1 MAVIVSTKDQIV
13 LDSLFRDIVKFYSSS
28 QTSVVTLQ
36 AIIEA
41 VRDLECDES
50 TYGVQI
56 KDVCSIIAN
65 SQPRMFPIDNLIIL
79 FEKEMESKDY
89 FRDKDFATM
98 KTATIEILKDLI
110 KRLEYDMSILANEGL
125 EHIED
130 GDFIILHAVE
140 EPVELLLPEAKR
152 MGKEFKVLILM
163 QDEVKTQQVIQIMEQ
178 NGIEYTVIPEWDLVH
193 FFDRV
198 NKLFIG
204 AYAVTTDGKFVSD
217 SGTSNIVSE
226 CHIHNLPVYLFSPV
240 LEITPTISENQ
251 NIYLKE
257 ESQNIGQLDYTL
269 ISHSSDVVS
278 LDLVDHIITDKGE
291 IDKDKI
297 AEYCIV

>member
-56 KDVCSIIAN
+56 KDVCSIITN

-98 KTATIEILKDLI
+98 KTATIEILEDLI

-178 NGIEYTVIPEWDLVH
+178 NGIEYTVIPEWDLIH

-204 AYAVTTDGKFVSD
+204 AYAVTTDGKFISD

>member
-1 MAVIVSTKDQIV
+1 MAVTMSTKDQIV

-28 QTSVVTLQ
+28 QTSLVTLQ

-56 KDVCSIIAN
+56 KEVCSIIAN

-89 FRDKDFATM
+89 FRGKDFATM
-98 KTATIEILKDLI
+98 KTATIEILEDLI

-269 ISHSSDVVS
+269 ISHSSDIVS
-278 LDLVDHIITDKGE
+278 LDLVDHLITDKGE

>member
-98 KTATIEILKDLI
+98 KTATIEILEDLI

-152 MGKEFKVLILM
+152 MGKEFKVLILR

-178 NGIEYTVIPEWDLVH
+178 NGIEYTVIPEWDLIH
-193 FFDRV
+193 FFDQV

-269 ISHSSDVVS
+269 ISHSSDIVS

>member
-1 MAVIVSTKDQIV
+1 
-13 LDSLFRDIVKFYSSS
+13 
-28 QTSVVTLQ
+28 
-36 AIIEA
+36 
-41 VRDLECDES
+41 
-50 TYGVQI
+50 
-56 KDVCSIIAN
+56 
-65 SQPRMFPIDNLIIL
+65 
-79 FEKEMESKDY
+79 MESKDY

-152 MGKEFKVLILM
+152 MGKEFKVLILR

-178 NGIEYTVIPEWDLVH
+178 NGIEYTVIPEWDLIH
-193 FFDRV
+193 FFDQV

>member
-1 MAVIVSTKDQIV
+1 MSTKDQIV

-28 QTSVVTLQ
+28 QTSLVTLQ

-56 KDVCSIIAN
+56 KEVCSIIAN
-65 SQPRMFPIDNLIIL
+65 SRPRMFPIDNLIIL

-89 FRDKDFATM
+89 FRGKDFATM
-98 KTATIEILKDLI
+98 KTATIEILEDLI

-269 ISHSSDVVS
+269 ISHSSDIVS
-278 LDLVDHIITDKGE
+278 LDLVDHLITDKGE

>member
-1 MAVIVSTKDQIV
+1 MSTKDQIV

-28 QTSVVTLQ
+28 QTSLVTLQ

-56 KDVCSIIAN
+56 KEVCSIIAN

-89 FRDKDFATM
+89 FRGKDFATM
-98 KTATIEILKDLI
+98 KTATIEILEDLI

-269 ISHSSDVVS
+269 ISHSSDIVS
-278 LDLVDHIITDKGE
+278 LDLVDHLITDKGE

>member
-98 KTATIEILKDLI
+98 KTATIENLEDLI

-178 NGIEYTVIPEWDLVH
+178 NGIEYTVIPEWDLIH